1 MSSSVPYYIVL
12 FLVSV
17 QSQFSISLPIV
28 KTFNSKELALA
39 FTPPDPFPTML
50 SQSVIAVVSIICF
63 THLIKAI
70 PTANLPSPYPE
81 SILYSWSTESVCT
94 TTARKSDCTT
104 AFASLCAREDLGVS
118 GNTTVGD
125 CTALYWY
132 DTANTKPTAAECTA
146 AYTQILTASI
156 GGALGYNASQVRTN
170 DPLYA
175 IYPKDGNA
183 NCLKAAGDTS
193 PVLAMNALPGGGTLP
208 TCPVST
214 SRRRRA
220 LELLEGRGQTNGED
234 DGVFGCAIEDGVW
247 QLGCTAV
254 CLATVTTAS
263 WM

>member
-1 MSSSVPYYIVL
+1 
-12 FLVSV
+12 
-17 QSQFSISLPIV
+17 
-28 KTFNSKELALA
+28 
-39 FTPPDPFPTML
+39 ML
-50 SQSVIAVVSIICF
+50 SQSVIAVISIICF
-63 THLIKAI
+63 THLIKAV
-70 PTANLPSPYPE
+70 PTSNPPSPYPE
-81 SILYSWSTESVCT
+81 SVLYSWSTESDCA
-94 TTARKSDCTT
+94 TTAKQSDCTT

-132 DTANTKPTAAECTA
+132 DAGNTKPTAAECTA

-156 GGALGYNASQVRTN
+156 GGALGYNASKLRTN

-183 NCLKAAGDTS
+183 NCFKAAGDTS

-220 LELLEGRGQTNGED
+220 VELVEDQGKTNGED
-234 DGVFGCAIEDGVW
+234 DGVVGCIIEDFAW
-247 QLGCTAV
+247 SAGCSAV
-254 CLATVTTAS
+254 CLATVTAAS
-263 WM
+263 WV

>member
-1 MSSSVPYYIVL
+1 
-12 FLVSV
+12 
-17 QSQFSISLPIV
+17 
-28 KTFNSKELALA
+28 
-39 FTPPDPFPTML
+39 ML
-50 SQSVIAVVSIICF
+50 SQPVVAVVSIICF
-63 THLIKAI
+63 TRLIKAI
-70 PTANLPSPYPE
+70 PTSSLPSPYPD
-81 SILYSWSTESVCT
+81 SVLYSWSSEPGCA
-94 TTARKSDCTT
+94 TTAKQSDCTT
-104 AFASLCAREDLGVS
+104 AFTSLCAREDLGVS

-132 DTANTKPTAAECTA
+132 DTGNTKPTAAECTS

-156 GGALGYNASQVRTN
+156 GGALGYNASKLRTN

-220 LELLEGRGQTNGED
+220 LEFVERQEQTNGEE
-234 DGVFGCAIEDGVW
+234 DGFGCMIEDGAW
-247 QLGCTAV
+247 TLGCTAV
-254 CLATVTTAS
+254 CLATVTTTA

>member
-1 MSSSVPYYIVL
+1 
-12 FLVSV
+12 
-17 QSQFSISLPIV
+17 
-28 KTFNSKELALA
+28 
-39 FTPPDPFPTML
+39 ML
-50 SQSVIAVVSIICF
+50 SQPVIAVVSIICF
-63 THLIKAI
+63 TRLIKAI
-70 PTANLPSPYPE
+70 PTSNLSSPYPD
-81 SILYSWSTESVCT
+81 SVLYSWSSESSCA
-94 TTARKSDCTT
+94 TTAKQSDCTT
-104 AFASLCAREDLGVS
+104 AFTSLCAREDLGVS

-125 CTALYWY
+125 CTAFYWY
-132 DTANTKPTAAECTA
+132 DTGNTKPTAAECTS

-156 GGALGYNASQVRTN
+156 GGALGYNASKLRTN

-220 LELLEGRGQTNGED
+220 LEIVERQEQTNGEED
-234 DGVFGCAIEDGVW
+234 NVGCVIEDGVW
-247 QLGCTAV
+247 TFGCTGV
-254 CLATVTTAS
+254 CLATVTVTS